1 MMLSKKGIYA
11 ITDCANTTEQ
21 ELLEKSENILK
32 TGIALFQYRNK
43 EFDQHKKKRLAQ
55 ALQSLCHQYNVPFIV
70 NDDISLAKAI
80 AADGVHL
87 GKDDGDMHLA
97 REILGTKIIGV
108 SCYNDI
114 NRAITAEQEDAD
126 YIAFGAFFSSITKP
140 DAKKTEIALVKQA
153 KSQLSIPVVAIGG
166 ITPENAKPL
175 IDANIDYLA
184 VISGLYSA
192 SDTIKATQNYNNLF
206 K

>member
-21 ELLEKSENILK
+21 ELLEKSENILN
-32 TGIALFQYRNK
+32 TGICLFQYRNK
-43 EFDQHKKKRLAQ
+43 ESDQQKKKRLAQ

-70 NDDISLAKAI
+70 NDDVLLAKAI

-87 GKDDGDMHLA
+87 GKDDGDIHLA
-97 REILGTKIIGV
+97 RKTLGGKIIGI

-114 NRAITAEQEDAD
+114 ARAIKAEQDGAD
-126 YIAFGAFFSSITKP
+126 YIAFGAFFPSITKP
-140 DAKKTEIALVKQA
+140 DAKKAEIDLVKQA
-153 KSQLSIPVVAIGG
+153 KLQLSIPVVAIGG
-166 ITPENAKPL
+166 ITPENATQL
-175 IDANIDYLA
+175 IDAGIDYLA
-184 VISGLYSA
+184 IISGLYAA
-192 SDTIKATQNYNNLF
+192 SDTIKATQNYNDLF

>member
-1 MMLSKKGIYA
+1 MLSEKGIYA

-32 TGIALFQYRNK
+32 TGISLFQYRNK
-43 EFDQHKKKRLAQ
+43 ESDQQKKKRLAQ

-70 NDDISLAKAI
+70 NDDVSLAREI
-80 AADGVHL
+80 TADGVHL
-87 GKDDGDMHLA
+87 GKDDGHIHLA
-97 REILGTKIIGV
+97 RETLGTKIIGI

-114 NRAITAEQEDAD
+114 ARAIKAEQDGAD
-126 YIAFGAFFSSITKP
+126 YIAFGAFFPSVTKP
-140 DAKKTEIALVKQA
+140 DAKKAEIELVKQA

-192 SDTIKATQNYNNLF
+192 SDTIKATQNYNDLF

>member
-1 MMLSKKGIYA
+1 MLSNRGIYA

-43 EFDQHKKKRLAQ
+43 ESDQQKKKRLVQ
-55 ALQSLCHQYNVPFIV
+55 ELQSLCHQYNVPFIV
-70 NDDISLAKAI
+70 NDDVLLAKDI
-80 AADGVHL
+80 SADGVHL
-87 GKDDGDMHLA
+87 GKDDGDIHLA
-97 REILGTKIIGV
+97 RKTLGAKIIGI

-114 NRAITAEQEDAD
+114 DRATEAEKSGAD
-126 YIAFGAFFSSITKP
+126 YIAFGAFFTSITKP
-140 DAKKTEIALVKQA
+140 DAKKAEIDLVKQA
-153 KSQLSIPVVAIGG
+153 KLQLSIPIVAIGG
-166 ITPENAKPL
+166 ITPENAKQL
-175 IDANIDYLA
+175 IDVNIDYLA

-192 SDTIKATQNYNNLF
+192 SDTIKATQNYNDLF

>member
-32 TGIALFQYRNK
+32 TGICLFQYRNK
-43 EFDQHKKKRLAQ
+43 ESDQQKKKRLAQ

-70 NDDISLAKAI
+70 NDDVSLAKDI

-87 GKDDGDMHLA
+87 GKDDGDIHLA
-97 REILGTKIIGV
+97 RETLGTKIIGI

-114 NRAITAEQEDAD
+114 ARAIKAEQDGAD
-126 YIAFGAFFSSITKP
+126 YIAFGAFFPSITKP
-140 DAKKTEIALVKQA
+140 DAKKAEIDLVKQA
-153 KSQLSIPVVAIGG
+153 KLQLSIPVVAIGG
-166 ITPENAKPL
+166 ITPENATQL

-184 VISGLYSA
+184 IISGLYAA
-192 SDTIKATQNYNNLF
+192 SDTIKATQNYNDLF